1 MFRAGVKRAFLQVL
15 ICPAYLLIETGV
27 NEEQGIYGR
36 NEQEIYVTMRH
47 SVEKPNSVAPILEAM
62 TQVFGPQLTS

>member
-15 ICPAYLLIETGV
+15 ICPAYLYIETGV
-27 NEEQGIYGR
+27 KEKQDIYIR
-36 NEQEIYVTMRH
+36 NEQEIYVTVRH
-47 SVEKPNSVAPILEAM
+47 SVDKLNFVFPIPEAM